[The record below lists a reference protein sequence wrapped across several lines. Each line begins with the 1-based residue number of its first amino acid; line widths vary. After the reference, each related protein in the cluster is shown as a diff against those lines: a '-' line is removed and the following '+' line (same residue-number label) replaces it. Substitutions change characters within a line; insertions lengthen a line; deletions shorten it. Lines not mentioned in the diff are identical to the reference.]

1 MKNSDFLSWFN
12 NLNRTNTKENI
23 LSSANNIISSL
34 SLEEEKTLINKE
46 KYRFYLKVFNTQNED
61 LLYTINRLIGGICS
75 TATDFRQGF
84 GITLQLFLDKF
95 INEINISELLEGIQ
109 KESYVPKNEK
119 NNIRLA
125 ALSGKLFVYKILL
138 NLHNLSEENLIFM
151 MKQILNIAKGQKL
164 LEEACIVL
172 IEELFNKIFNEYYDI
187 KKNKNNKLLEGL
199 NLWIIFANIKIIF
212 LRLIIISNFVF
223 ILYS

>member
-12 NLNRTNTKENI
+12 NLNSSNTKENI

-34 SLEEEKTLINKE
+34 SIEEEKTIVNKE
-46 KYRFYLKVFNTQNED
+46 KYKYYLKVFNTQSED

-75 TATDFRQGF
+75 TAIELRKGF
-84 GITLQLFLDKF
+84 GIALQLFLDKF
-95 INEINISELLEGIQ
+95 ISEINLSELLEGVQ
-109 KESYVPKNEK
+109 KETYVPKNEK

-138 NLHNLSEENLIFM
+138 NLHNLSEDNIIFM
-151 MKQILNIAKGQKL
+151 IKQIINISKGQKL

-172 IEELFNKIFNEYYDI
+172 LEEIFNKIFNEYFDI
-187 KKNKNNKLLEGL
+187 KKK
-199 NLWIIFANIKIIF
+199 
-212 LRLIIISNFVF
+212 
-223 ILYS
+223 

>member
-34 SLEEEKTLINKE
+34 SLEEEKALINKE

-164 LEEACIVL
+164 LEEACIV
-172 IEELFNKIFNEYYDI
+172 
-187 KKNKNNKLLEGL
+187 
-199 NLWIIFANIKIIF
+199 
-212 LRLIIISNFVF
+212 
-223 ILYS
+223 

>member
-34 SLEEEKTLINKE
+34 SLEEDKTLINKE

-164 LEEACIVL
+164 LEEACIV
-172 IEELFNKIFNEYYDI
+172 
-187 KKNKNNKLLEGL
+187 
-199 NLWIIFANIKIIF
+199 
-212 LRLIIISNFVF
+212 
-223 ILYS
+223 